1 MGLFKI
7 NMSKLCLKTKIVAC
21 SNCGKSEINGDV
33 GASQT
38 ILIKG
43 PNPDDIDE
51 NGTPDKLQ
59 PCGAFAQAANKDEDL
74 DGIDDACDPEITD
87 PILYTAR
94 NGKSEFNEDEGKI
107 YVFRNTR
114 AAKLTGVNND
124 YIDKSSNKD
133 NTEALIANSLT
144 EDTKNLFFSK
154 LVITKEDDKDNNI
167 SKGMP
172 IVLAK
177 DINEKCYALGPED
190 YLSPALR
197 PGSNGYEP
205 RGLIKLNT
213 LPKGVSCEE

>member
-1 MGLFKI
+1 MK
-7 NMSKLCLKTKIVAC
+7 
-21 SNCGKSEINGDV
+21 
-33 GASQT
+33 AS
-38 ILIKG
+38 G
-43 PNPDDIDE
+43 
-51 NGTPDKLQ
+51 
-59 PCGAFAQAANKDEDL
+59 KDEDL

-133 NTEALIANSLT
+133 NTEALIASSLT

-154 LVITKEDDKDNNI
+154 LIIMKEYDKENNI
-167 SKGMP
+167 PKDTPIILSKDMN
-172 IVLAK
+172 
-177 DINEKCYALGPED
+177 DKCYALRPED
-190 YLSPALR
+190 YLSPALSPYDKNYKSR
-197 PGSNGYEP
+197 K
-205 RGLIKLNT
+205 LIKLNK

>member
-7 NMSKLCLKTKIVAC
+7 NMSKLCLKTKIIIAC

-38 ILIKG
+38 ILVKG

-94 NGKSEFNEDEGKI
+94 NGKSSLGEDEDRI
-107 YVFRNTR
+107 YLFRNTR
-114 AAKLTGVNND
+114 AANLTGITND
-124 YIDKSSNKD
+124 YVDKSKNQNNAD
-133 NTEALIANSLT
+133 ALVGHTLSEETRGLAFN
-144 EDTKNLFFSK
+144 K
-154 LVITKEDDKDNNI
+154 LVVMKEDDGDIK
-167 SKGMP
+167 KGTP

-177 DINEKCYALGPED
+177 DVNEKCYALKPED
-190 YLSPALR
+190 YLSPALK
-197 PGSNGYEP
+197 PGSNGYKL

-213 LPKGVSCEE
+213 LPKGVGCEE